1 MAEPATTRHAIERV
15 RREPKR
21 RRLTVESVEAL
32 TPKMRR
38 IVLTSPELADFVSLG
53 ADDHVKVFA
62 PDAGTPQGVA
72 MRDYTPRAFDAVR
85 GALTIDFVL
94 HDAGPASDWA
104 RRAKPGDPLE
114 IGGPRGS
121 MVVAD
126 DFDFYL
132 LVGDE
137 TALPSI
143 GRRVESLRAGVPV
156 TTIVL
161 VDGPDEIQT
170 FDTSADWR
178 PIWRFRSGCGRDDAD
193 SPWRGPGP
201 MADAARRRLRLD
213 RGGGARRANPEDSRA
228 SGPRPSQ
235 GLAQGRRLLGP
246 RKGRRER
253 EIRGLSGAR
262 RPLDPQASRPCA
274 RPSGG
279 GRHGSAAI

>member
-1 MAEPATTRHAIERV
+1 MAEPATTRHAIERM

-53 ADDHVKVFA
+53 ADDHIKVFA
-62 PDAGTPQGVA
+62 PDAGTQQGVA

-126 DFDFYL
+126 DFDFYWL
-132 LVGDE
+132 IGDE
-137 TALPSI
+137 TALPAI
-143 GRRVESLRAGVPV
+143 GRRVEELRAGAFV
-156 TTIVL
+156 TTVVI
-161 VDGPDEIQT
+161 VDGPEEEQRFET
-170 FDTSADWR
+170 KADWR
-178 PIWRFRSGCGRDDAD
+178 PIWVHRNGRTDAD
-193 SPWRGPGP
+193 ALKAALSGLRAGAGDGYVWIAAEAQTARALRDYVLGERGHPK
-201 MADAARRRLRLD
+201 
-213 RGGGARRANPEDSRA
+213 EWFKA
-228 SGPRPSQ
+228 SGYWVAGQP
-235 GLAQGRRLLGP
+235 GETA
-246 RKGRRER
+246 KF
-253 EIRGLSGAR
+253 A
-262 RPLDPQASRPCA
+262 D
-274 RPSGG
+274 
-279 GRHGSAAI
+279 

>member
-53 ADDHVKVFA
+53 ADDHIKVFA

-94 HDAGPASDWA
+94 HNAGPASDWA
-104 RRAKPGDPLE
+104 RRAKPGDPHE

-132 LVGDE
+132 LIGDE

-178 PIWRFRSGCGRDDAD
+178 PIWRFRSGCGRDDETLLGEALAQW
-193 SPWRGPGP
+193 PTPPGDGYVWI
-201 MADAARRRLRLD
+201 AAEARAARTLKTHVLQD
-213 RGGGARRANPEDSRA
+213 RGHPKAWLKAAGYWV
-228 SGPRPSQ
+228 
-235 GLAQGRRLLGP
+235 
-246 RKGRRER
+246 
-253 EIRGLSGAR
+253 RGKAGESEKFA
-262 RPLDPQASRPCA
+262 D
-274 RPSGG
+274 
-279 GRHGSAAI
+279 

>member
-1 MAEPATTRHAIERV
+1 
-15 RREPKR
+15 
-21 RRLTVESVEAL
+21 
-32 TPKMRR
+32 
-38 IVLTSPELADFVSLG
+38 
-53 ADDHVKVFA
+53 
-62 PDAGTPQGVA
+62 

-85 GALTIDFVL
+85 RALTIDFVL

-178 PIWRFRSGCGRDDAD
+178 PIWLFRSGCGRDDETLLGEALAQW
-193 SPWRGPGP
+193 PTPPGDGYVWI
-201 MADAARRRLRLD
+201 AAEARAARTLKTL
-213 RGGGARRANPEDSRA
+213 RA

-235 GLAQGRRLLGP
+235 GLAKGRRLLGP

>member
-1 MAEPATTRHAIERV
+1 M

-21 RRLTVESVEAL
+21 RRLTVESVTPL
-32 TPKMRR
+32 TPAMRR
-38 IVLTSPELADFVSLG
+38 IVFASPDLADFVSLG
-53 ADDHVKVFA
+53 ADDHVKVFVS
-62 PDAGTPQGVA
+62 DATAPQGVA

-85 GALTIDFVL
+85 HALTIDFVL

-161 VDGPDEIQT
+161 VDNAEVIQT
-170 FDTSADWR
+170 FDTRADWR
-178 PIWRFRSGCGRDDAD
+178 PTWLTRSGSDRDDAALFSEALTQWPTPSGD
-193 SPWRGPGP
+193 GYVWI
-201 MADAARRRLRLD
+201 AAEAEAARTLKAHMLQVRGHPKAWLKAAGYWVRGKAGESEKLD
-213 RGGGARRANPEDSRA
+213 D
-228 SGPRPSQ
+228 
-235 GLAQGRRLLGP
+235 
-246 RKGRRER
+246 
-253 EIRGLSGAR
+253 
-262 RPLDPQASRPCA
+262 
-274 RPSGG
+274 
-279 GRHGSAAI
+279 